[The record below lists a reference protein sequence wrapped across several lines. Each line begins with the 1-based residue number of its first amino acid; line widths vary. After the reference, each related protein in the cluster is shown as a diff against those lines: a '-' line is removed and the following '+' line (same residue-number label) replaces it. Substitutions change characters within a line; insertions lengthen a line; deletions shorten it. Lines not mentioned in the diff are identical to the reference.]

1 VIGAYRPYER
11 HHRNQSSIT
20 YHWLLI
26 MPADGRPLPPSTASA
41 KFSLTHR
48 VASVLAFPKEYF
60 VGHNWFSRM
69 VCASMFHV
77 GLIVGNSDHETS
89 GLCRHT
95 ENGSN
100 TRHEHVP
107 RQAPQLQSQ
116 LRSRSD

>member
-1 VIGAYRPYER
+1 MTPTREAIANPGLPMLLTDY
-11 HHRNQSSIT
+11 SS
-20 YHWLLI
+20 WS
-26 MPADGRPLPPSTASA
+26 PSRASA
-41 KFSLTHR
+41 KFAFTR
-48 VASVLAFPKEYF
+48 RIASVLAFPEKFF
-60 VGHNWFSRM
+60 VGHNWFSGM

-116 LRSRSD
+116 LRSRPD

>member
-1 VIGAYRPYER
+1 MNAITVTNHQSLVILILLTDYR
-11 HHRNQSSIT
+11 S
-20 YHWLLI
+20 
-26 MPADGRPLPPSTASA
+26 LPPSTASA
-41 KFSLTHR
+41 KFAFTHR
-48 VASVLAFPKEYF
+48 VASVLAFPEKFF
-60 VGHNWFSRM
+60 VGHNWFSGM

-89 GLCRHT
+89 GLCCHT

-116 LRSRSD
+116 LRSRPD